1 MAYSDL
7 TPEQRK
13 TLEADNLK
21 PFANNARLRELF
33 LSVDKVLIKKGG
45 VYNDKAIGQQIS
57 FAFKRF
63 DDISEFAEC
72 LQVEEPNEVRYCMCA
87 GSYAIELYIREKLK
101 ATIGLH
107 HGKAIRY
114 VGWKGDAELSD
125 GKGLLEWLAEKG
137 YREPSQDFERHS
149 Q

>member
-13 TLEADNLK
+13 LLEADDLK
-21 PFANNARLRELF
+21 PFANSNRLQELF

-45 VYNDKAIGQQIS
+45 VYNNKAIGQEIGL
-57 FAFKRF
+57 AFENPK
-63 DDISEFAEC
+63 DISEFVER
-72 LQVEEPNEVRYCMCA
+72 LDVEEPHEVRYCMCA
-87 GSYAIELYIREKLK
+87 GSYAIELYSGEKLK

-114 VGWKGDAELSD
+114 IGWKGDAELND
-125 GKGLLEWLAEKG
+125 GKGLVEWLAEKG
-137 YREPSQDFERHS
+137 YKEPLLDFEGHYR
-149 Q
+149 

>member
-13 TLEADNLK
+13 ILEADNLK
-21 PFANNARLRELF
+21 PFANNNRLKELF

-45 VYNDKAIGQQIS
+45 VYNDKAIGKEVS
-57 FAFKRF
+57 FAFESQGV
-63 DDISEFAEC
+63 ISELAGR
-72 LQVEEPNEVRYCMCA
+72 LQVEEPKEVQYCMCA
-87 GSYAIELYIREKLK
+87 GSYAIELYSREKLK

-114 VGWKGDAELSD
+114 IGWKGDAELSD
-125 GKGLLEWLAEKG
+125 GRGLLEWLAAKG
-137 YREPSQDFERHS
+137 YGEPLLNYQSR
-149 Q
+149 